1 MILCSLYV
9 FRKQFIPYFE
19 MFGYYFKSFLIKNR
33 RTVDLII
40 YMTSTWLGK
49 IILVSVHTHTLWHQY
64 QISSIENIH
73 FVVTFWIIGIPLI
86 AISTLFNLS
95 KARACIPN
103 AKCRGPHPVFNGLK

>member
-1 MILCSLYV
+1 
-9 FRKQFIPYFE
+9 

-33 RTVDLII
+33 RTVDLIN

-64 QISSIENIH
+64 QISSIENIN

-86 AISTLFNLS
+86 AISTLFSLS
-95 KARACIPN
+95 
-103 AKCRGPHPVFNGLK
+103 